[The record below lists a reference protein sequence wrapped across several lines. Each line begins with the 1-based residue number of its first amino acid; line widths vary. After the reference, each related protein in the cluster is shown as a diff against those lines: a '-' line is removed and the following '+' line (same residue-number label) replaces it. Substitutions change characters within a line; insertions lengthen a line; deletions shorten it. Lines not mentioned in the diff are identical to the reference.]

1 MTTTE
6 QTENIAR
13 FKRHREENALTVK
26 QMAALIGCSTST
38 VYRFQKTG
46 ASPMVIAYLDSLL
59 PPVPGASVIAP
70 APTPAPAP
78 APTRAPAR
86 VVAPTPAPPTR
97 ARGTGRAGWLYVMR
111 TPLVPDRVK
120 VGLTRRTPQE
130 RLREFRTAAPEMQLV
145 YSVYVDGDLASAER
159 YAHQLLKPFH
169 QRNEREHF
177 RTNAR
182 RAYKA
187 CLAAALAYHAEEE
200 GEGEGDDAA
209 AVAIATVV

>member
-13 FKRHREENALTVK
+13 FQRHREENALTVK
-26 QMAALIGCSTST
+26 QVATLIGCSTST

-46 ASPMVIAYLDSLL
+46 TSPMIIAYLESLL
-59 PPVPGASVIAP
+59 PPIPGALA
-70 APTPAPAP
+70 PAPAP
-78 APTRAPAR
+78 APTRVIAPTTP
-86 VVAPTPAPPTR
+86 APTPAPPTR

-177 RTNAR
+177 RTSAR

-187 CLAAALAYHAEEE
+187 CLAAALAYHTEEE
-200 GEGEGDDAA
+200 EDGGDDNVA
-209 AVAIATVV
+209 AV